1 MIEYN
6 NDNYSSNSKD
16 NNLLQN
22 LRSNSFSRSPYK
34 SPYNPPK
41 QLNQGNMDILSQD
54 RDTNFTTNSQMAFTK
69 IPTST
74 KFQNT
79 NFTPFST
86 KERDYLNDFNNQN
99 QLNNH
104 IESINRNSKIVP
116 YNTTILNK
124 FIDLLFN
131 W

>member
-6 NDNYSSNSKD
+6 NDNYSSNSND
-16 NNLLQN
+16 NNLSQN
-22 LRSNSFSRSPYK
+22 LRGNSFSRSPYK

-41 QLNQGNMDILSQD
+41 QENMDIMSQD
-54 RDTNFTTNSQMAFTK
+54 RDTNFATNSQFAFTK
-69 IPTST
+69 LPTST

-86 KERDYLNDFNNQN
+86 KERDYFNDSNNQAK
-99 QLNNH
+99 LNNH
-104 IESINRNSKIVP
+104 IESIRRNSKLVP